1 MGARRRPSRSRLAA
15 RRRKHTDHT
24 YSSQDIAAGAQ
35 DLFVAV
41 PALSRAERRA
51 GQRRRSAARTIQA
64 QRVGRDIAAVI
75 TNGVA
80 GAGMPPFKFQPAEIT
95 TILAFIRAGFDPS
108 GVAVKVGNVSR
119 GKALYA
125 GKQLRVLPS
134 H

>member
-1 MGARRRPSRSRLAA
+1 
-15 RRRKHTDHT
+15 
-24 YSSQDIAAGAQ
+24 
-35 DLFVAV
+35 
-41 PALSRAERRA
+41 
-51 GQRRRSAARTIQA
+51 
-64 QRVGRDIAAVI
+64 
-75 TNGVA
+75 
-80 GAGMPPFKFQPAEIT
+80 MPPFKFQPAEIT